1 MIDKEK
7 IEGPNPLVL
16 MGVVLVASW
25 ILLYFLM

>member
-7 IEGPNPLVL
+7 IEGPNSLVL